1 MKDAPSVTFEL
12 SSNNPLALA
21 IREAVGAK
29 PDDVIEVVT
38 PQFTRPRGAPMP
50 GQPPA
55 TLADWA
61 DYRTLSMDDL
71 VSLGFGRWDD
81 RLALIPGDWH
91 SALPNGLELVCI
103 DGQPAVVGRD
113 YIDDDIRFGCLAYG
127 IHCAETTT
135 T

>member
-12 SSNNPLALA
+12 GNEHPLAQA
-21 IREAVGAK
+21 IREAIGAK
-29 PDDVIEVVT
+29 PDEVITVTT
-38 PQFTRPRGAPMP
+38 PQFTRLRGAPMP

-55 TLADWA
+55 DLAEWE

-71 VSLGFGRWDD
+71 VALGFGQWDD

-91 SALPNGLELVCI
+91 SALPTGLELICI
-103 DGQPAVVGRD
+103 NGQPAVVGRD

-127 IHCAETTT
+127 IRCAEPAT
-135 T
+135 